1 MRIDTRTLPNRL
13 ALLDMLIFNVLCCN
27 VDAHA
32 KNYSLLHRATTPVV
46 APLYDVM
53 CGAVYDGVT
62 THLSQKIAGKQ
73 SGEHI
78 HGRHWTRL
86 AEEIGMSGPQV
97 RRRVRTLASKAQ
109 HEAVHEAERFSLE
122 TPQATFAVEIARAI
136 EGRCRRMLAN
146 LDDASSSE

>member
-46 APLYDVM
+46 APLYDVT

-97 RRRVRTLASKAQ
+97 RRRAS
-109 HEAVHEAERFSLE
+109 ELL
-122 TPQATFAVEIARAI
+122 RAKLNTKPCMRPS
-136 EGRCRRMLAN
+136 GFHWKHLRRL
-146 LDDASSSE
+146 SQSR